1 MGREGAGLR
10 VCMVTPHLPP
20 DLAANA
26 LLPEL
31 LGEGLLARGH
41 DVSYVALTP
50 RRASADQKPGVV
62 YIRRPRGG
70 LARRLR
76 LSQLATVVEV
86 LRKAT
91 GPISRAD
98 VVHVHSNTLMNQV
111 SAAIACSRRRPFIL
125 THYGTEIWHYRR
137 KRFFDPFLWM
147 NRRAAHV
154 TYYSRLLLERSL
166 DLGVAPKDRSVVYPP
181 VDRRFRV
188 LDAEA
193 RARAR
198 VSLGVDAGPLLINVK
213 RLHPLAG
220 QRYLV
225 EAMSEIRERCPNA
238 RLWIAGEGESRAE
251 LTALVDRLDLGATVR
266 LLGAVDHRELPR
278 YYAAADLFVLP
289 SILEAFPTV
298 AAESLACGTPV
309 VTAAHPGGSELKE
322 LFPKDVSVVPLQ
334 DASAL
339 ASGILAA
346 LASPKRTSEETLRRI
361 EQELRPESALDK
373 YLALYDEATA
383 GG

>member
-1 MGREGAGLR
+1 
-10 VCMVTPHLPP
+10 MVTPHLPP

-41 DVSYVALTP
+41 EVSYVALTP
-50 RRASADQKPGVV
+50 RQAGADSKPGVV
-62 YIRRPRGG
+62 YIRRPRSGA
-70 LARRLR
+70 ARRLR
-76 LSQLATVVEV
+76 LSQLVTVGEV

-111 SAAIACSRRRPFIL
+111 SAAIARSRGRPFIL

-147 NRRAAHV
+147 NRHAAHV

-166 DLGVAPKDRSVVYPP
+166 DLGVAPKEYSVVYPP

-188 LDAEA
+188 LDSEA

-251 LTALVDRLDLGATVR
+251 LAALVERLGLGAAVR
-266 LLGAVDHRELPR
+266 LLGGVDHRELPR

-309 VTAAHPGGSELKE
+309 VTAANPGGSELKE

-334 DASAL
+334 NASAL
-339 ASGILAA
+339 ASSILAV
-346 LASPKRTSEETLRRI
+346 LASPKRTSEETLRLI

-383 GG
+383 RG

>member
-1 MGREGAGLR
+1 MK

-31 LGEGLLARGH
+31 LGDGLTARGH
-41 DVSYVALTP
+41 EVSYVALTP
-50 RRASADQKPGVV
+50 RQATTDKKAGVIYIHRPGS
-62 YIRRPRGG
+62 G
-70 LARRLR
+70 LLRRLR
-76 LSQLATVVEV
+76 LSQLSTAAEV
-86 LRKAT
+86 LFKAAK
-91 GPISRAD
+91 PIGAAD
-98 VVHVHSNTLMNQV
+98 VVHVHSNTLMNQI
-111 SAAIACSRRRPFIL
+111 SAAVASSRGRPFIL

-137 KRFFDPFLWM
+137 KRFFDPFLRM
-147 NRRAAHV
+147 NHRAAHV
-154 TYYSRLLLERSL
+154 TYYSRRLLERSL
-166 DLGVAPKDRSVVYPP
+166 ELGIEPDHHSVVYPP
-181 VDRRFRV
+181 VDRRFRAV
-188 LDAEA
+188 SAEERQ
-193 RARAR
+193 RARR
-198 VSLGVDAGPLLINVK
+198 SLGVGDGPLLINVK

-225 EAMSEIRERCPNA
+225 EAMSEIRERCPKA

-251 LTALVDRLDLGATVR
+251 LTSLVGELNLGESVR
-266 LLGAVDHRELPR
+266 LLGAVDNHELPS

-322 LFPKDVSVVPLQ
+322 LFPEDVRVVPLR
-334 DASAL
+334 DPRAL
-339 ASGILAA
+339 AGAILEAFS
-346 LASPKRTSEETLRRI
+346 SPARSSEETLRRI
-361 EQELRPESALDK
+361 ESEFRPESALDK

-383 GG
+383 RG